1 MNYSKEKQRKSKGI
15 TLIALVITI
24 SVLLI
29 LAGVSIAMLT
39 GENGILTQAQTSKEK
54 TDQAEDMEKIKL
66 AVSEAQIGENNYQ
79 KLNENNLQK
88 ALNNQ
93 FGENSTVVLDN
104 DDGTYTVSCL
114 DTLINYK
121 VFSNGVEDEIN
132 WNETMEKAVAPAS
145 QDEERNNNVI
155 GIGTDGKPVDMDLW
169 EYTVLS
175 DNTIGLNDENS
186 LNDINKNKGYLGD
199 FENGSIVGA
208 IPQYVSVDNGNT
220 YLPVTTMFATFCE
233 ISELTTMPKLPTTVK
248 DITNCFIRCPDLTNI
263 SSIPTS
269 VEKSVSTFKGC
280 SSLTQAPEIPISI
293 KDIYSMFEGCTNL
306 ISGPSIIPNNVEIM
320 SLAFYQCENLQGE
333 IIIEANL
340 SGKMIIEPY
349 QTDFYSSFYDATLS
363 SNNVSLKVYLKD
375 DLYELFTTNLATIIN
390 TTSGNSNI
398 EFVQI

>member
-1 MNYSKEKQRKSKGI
+1 MNYSKEKNRGI

-24 SVLLI
+24 IVLLI
-29 LAGVSIAMLT
+29 LVGVSIAMLT
-39 GENGILTQAQTSKEK
+39 GDNGILTQAQTSKEK
-54 TDQAEDMEKIKL
+54 TDEAEDMEKIRL

-93 FGENSTVVLDN
+93 FDKNSTVVLDN

-114 DTLINYK
+114 DTLMNYK
-121 VFSNGVEDEIN
+121 VSSNGVQDEIN
-132 WNETMEKAVAPAS
+132 WNEAMEKAVAPAS

-199 FENGSIVGA
+199 FENGNIIGT
-208 IPQYVSVDNGNT
+208 IPQYISIDNGKT

-233 ISELTTMPKLPTTVK
+233 ISQLTTMSKLPTTVK
-248 DITNCFIRCPDLTNI
+248 DITNCFIRCPNLTNI

-269 VEKSVSTFKGC
+269 VEKSASTFKGC
-280 SSLTQAPEIPISI
+280 TSLTQAPEIPIST
-293 KDIYSMFEGCTNL
+293 KDISSMFEGCANL

-320 SLAFYQCENLQGE
+320 YLTFHECENLQGE
-333 IIIEANL
+333 ITIEANL

-349 QTDFYSSFYDATLS
+349 HTDFYRSFYDATLS
-363 SNNVSLKVYLKD
+363 SNNVSLKVYLKN
-375 DLYELFTTNLATIIN
+375 DLYELFTTNLPNIIN

>member
-54 TDQAEDMEKIKL
+54 TDEAEDMEKIKL

-220 YLPVTTMFATFCE
+220 YLPVTTMPT
-233 ISELTTMPKLPTTVK
+233 LPATVK

>member
-54 TDQAEDMEKIKL
+54 TDEAEDMEKIKL

-220 YLPVTTMFATFCE
+220 YLPVTT
-233 ISELTTMPKLPTTVK
+233 IPTTVK

>member
-1 MNYSKEKQRKSKGI
+1 
-15 TLIALVITI
+15 
-24 SVLLI
+24 
-29 LAGVSIAMLT
+29 MLT

-54 TDQAEDMEKIKL
+54 TDEAEDMEKIKL

-79 KLNENNLQK
+79 KLTENNLQI

-93 FGENSTVVLDN
+93 FGENNTVVLDN

-114 DTLINYK
+114 DSLIDYK
-121 VFSNGVEDEIN
+121 ITSNGVHNGIN
-132 WNETMEKAVAPAS
+132 WNEAMEKAVAPAS

-199 FENGSIVGA
+199 FENGNIIGT
-208 IPQYVSVDNGNT
+208 IPKYVSIDNGKT

-233 ISELTTMPKLPTTVK
+233 ISELTTMPQLPTTVK
-248 DITNCFIRCPDLTNI
+248 DITNCFIRCPSLINI

-269 VEKSVSTFKGC
+269 VEKSSSTFKGC
-280 SSLTQAPEIPISI
+280 TSLSQAPEIPIST
-293 KDIYSMFEGCTNL
+293 KDILGMFEGCTNL
-306 ISGPSIIPNNVEIM
+306 ITGPSIIPNSVEIM
-320 SLAFYQCENLQGE
+320 YLTFHECKNLQGE
-333 IIIEANL
+333 IKIEANL
-340 SGKMIIEPY
+340 NGKMIIEPNY
-349 QTDFYSSFYDATLS
+349 PDFYRSFYDASLS
-363 SNNVSLKVYLKD
+363 SNNASLKVYLKD
-375 DLYELFTTNLATIIN
+375 DLYELFTTNLPTIIN